1 MPHGRRC
8 GDPRLFQDT
17 DDRDLQSQQQRLRI
31 GRVAKSRGEVLGE
44 QHVDKRPLLDLGE
57 LTVDF
62 AQGFAETRNGM
73 PGVLPH
79 AGPLRAIAR
88 KQEGDGQVVAQC
100 LTAQSRGDFLP
111 VGEAPDIV
119 ADLLC
124 RSAADEDTMMQG
136 ISQMRAGGD
145 EFGDRAG
152 LVRPGRFVGRRKRT
166 QRIGA
171 MGRQQKRRRRVVT
184 HLDQRQ
190 GPSVAADDGVGVGAA
205 EAKGIHARQGR
216 SPSLGK
222 PPVAVHDPQIEFV
235 EGNVRAG
242 RFLMQRR
249 RHHAVVQGQDGFQH
263 PGKAGYRLEVPDVG
277 FYRTDRQWLRPLL
290 PEALAQGVGL
300 DGIADAGTRAMRLDE
315 KQVGGIDG
323 EIAVHLVKELSL
335 RSGRWDEDA
344 GGAAILVHPRTHKDS
359 VDAVARLV
367 GRRHG
372 AQHHDDRAL
381 RSHIA
386 IRRGVERTAQAGR
399 GQHRR
404 S

>member
-1 MPHGRRC
+1 
-8 GDPRLFQDT
+8 
-17 DDRDLQSQQQRLRI
+17 
-31 GRVAKSRGEVLGE
+31 
-44 QHVDKRPLLDLGE
+44 
-57 LTVDF
+57 
-62 AQGFAETRNGM
+62 M
-73 PGVLPH
+73 PGVPPH

-88 KQEGDGQVVAQC
+88 EQEGDGQLVAQC
-100 LTAQSRGDFLP
+100 LTAQSRGVFLP

-124 RSAADEDTMMQG
+124 RSAADEHAMMQG

-152 LVRPGRFVGRRKRT
+152 LVGPGRFVGRRKRT

-184 HLDQRQ
+184 HLNKRQ
-190 GPSVAADDGVGVGAA
+190 GPGVAAHDGVGVGAA
-205 EAKGIHARQGR
+205 EAEGIHARKGR

-222 PPVAVHDPQIEFV
+222 PPVAVDDPQIEFV
-235 EGNVRAG
+235 EGDVRAG
-242 RFLMQRR
+242 RFLVQRR

-263 PGKAGYRLEVPDVG
+263 PGKAGDRLKVSDVG
-277 FYRTDRQWLRPLL
+277 FYRADRQRLRPLL
-290 PEALAQGVGL
+290 PQTLAQGVGL
-300 DGIADAGTRAMRLDE
+300 DGIADARPRAVRLDE

-323 EIAVHLVKELSL
+323 EIAVNLVQELSL
-335 RSGRWDEDA
+335 RSGRRHEDA
-344 GGAAILVHPRTHKDS
+344 GGAAILVHPRTHEDS

-367 GRRHG
+367 SRRHG
-372 AQHHDDRAL
+372 TQHHDDRAF

-386 IRRGVERTAQAGR
+386 IRRGVERPAQAGR